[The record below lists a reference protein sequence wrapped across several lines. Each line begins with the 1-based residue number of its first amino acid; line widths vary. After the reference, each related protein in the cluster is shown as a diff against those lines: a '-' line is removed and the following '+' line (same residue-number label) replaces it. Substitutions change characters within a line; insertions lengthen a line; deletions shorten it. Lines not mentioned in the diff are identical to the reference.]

1 MLYFSLIDILFILVG
16 VFIGIA
22 LMACVSASG
31 YEHKCD
37 NCVFREIVEMIGGDE
52 NE

>member
-1 MLYFSLIDILFILVG
+1 MLYFNLIDILFLVVG
-16 VFIGIA
+16 VYVGIA
-22 LMACVSASG
+22 IMACVSASS

-37 NCVFREIVEMIGGDE
+37 NCLFREIAEMVGDE

>member
-1 MLYFSLIDILFILVG
+1 MLYFSLIDILFLLVG
-16 VFIGIA
+16 VCIGVA

-31 YEHKCD
+31 SEHKCD
-37 NCVFREIVEMIGGDE
+37 NCIFREIVEMVGDE